1 MTAGEVSMKKRC
13 RAPRWLVLFVVCLGL
28 AGSSV
33 TAARPA
39 LPRLAVFRADVTP
52 PVGQPNAGNV
62 ASKEVIDPLWA
73 KGIVLDDGGARYVLC
88 AMDWCVLGGD
98 ADLLVRT
105 AIAQAAGTDI
115 TRVALHTVHQHA
127 APVVFSLEQGPAP
140 DPKRLRFSQSALEEI
155 AGRVAEAAKASLGK
169 FEPFDRI
176 GTGQAR
182 VERVASARR
191 LVSADGKPLT
201 RWSESGKDPAMTAAP
216 EGTIDPWLKT
226 ITFARGDK
234 PLVRLHYYAT
244 HPQSFCCDG
253 RTSAD
258 FVGWARETLEQR
270 ENVFQIY
277 FTGCAGNVTVGKYN
291 DASPAAR
298 EALGNRLL
306 AAMSGSAA
314 ATRYSPVSRLVWR
327 TVELTMPPRTDRTD
341 RPRSPRTRPFTPSA
355 LEIGDISILGLPGE
369 PMLEFQLYAQ
379 KFRPKRFVAVA
390 ECNDAASYICTDQML
405 REGGYEPQ
413 VTRFGPGAEGNLK
426 EAIRQLLGEKP

>member
-1 MTAGEVSMKKRC
+1 LRI
-13 RAPRWLVLFVVCLGL
+13 
-28 AGSSV
+28 
-33 TAARPA
+33 AA
-39 LPRLAVFRADVTP
+39 FRADVTP
-52 PVGQPNAGNV
+52 RLGEPNAGNV

-73 KGIVLDDGGARYVLC
+73 KGIVLDDGQARYVIC
-88 AMDWCVLGGD
+88 AMDWCVLGND

-105 AIAQAAGTDI
+105 GIAQSAGTDI
-115 TRVALHTVHQHA
+115 SRVALHTVHQHA
-127 APVVFSLEQGPAP
+127 APVVFSLEPGPAP
-140 DPKRLRFSQSALEEI
+140 DPKRLRFSRPALEEI
-155 AGRVAEAAKASLGK
+155 SGRVAEAVKASLSTL
-169 FEPFDRI
+169 EPFDRI
-176 GTGQAR
+176 GTGQAK
-182 VERVASARR
+182 VDRVASARR

-201 RWSESGKDPAMTAAP
+201 RWSESGKDPAMAAAP

-277 FTGCAGNVTVGKYN
+277 FTGCAGNITVGKYN

-306 AAMSGSAA
+306 AAMSASAA
-314 ATRYSPVSRLVWR
+314 ATRYSPAARLTWR
-327 TVELTMPPRTDRTD
+327 TVELTMPPRADK
-341 RPRSPRTRPFTPSA
+341 PAGSPGRRTRPFAPSA
-355 LEIGDISILGLPGE
+355 LEIGDISILQLAGE

-379 KFRPKRFVAVA
+379 QFRPKRFVAVA

-405 REGGYEPQ
+405 GEGGYEPQ
-413 VTRFGPGAEGNLK
+413 ATRFGPGAEAKLK
-426 EAIRQLLGEKP
+426 EAIRQLLGGKP